1 MSVSWSATAV
11 EGSSLF
17 EMQTQSL
24 EELSALDGTLLLSD
38 SQRALADKI
47 QTPLKYIF
55 IAMAIPLTLCNVIV
69 FSQKDMRSASGT
81 YIIGLNAGQLFYVV
95 SNTVGLIWSSFVDPP
110 YSQLS
115 ACAYEVYIAFFGGV
129 LVGKR
134 ASYTILCLASV
145 ERLYAV
151 VRPLHVKNFVLS
163 KHPVIGVLSVYALS
177 AIWHVYY
184 LVKFRLVMVDT
195 ASGYAVCTSLKTE
208 LYLEQKGVNDAFGLA
223 AKIFLTFISL
233 LLQLMLN
240 VLTVWAL
247 RRHNMA
253 ARQVQSTNNEVAQK
267 QQERQL
273 TVTLLCASVTYVV
286 LSLPAAFFNLMTTAF
301 PEFAYTGKYSNL
313 YAMMSDFVYNM
324 TLLGCGVDFFCY
336 LALSSKYRN
345 TVLRLFGRKTTK
357 LVRNSGQP
365 ALTRTEDVSG

>member
-1 MSVSWSATAV
+1 
-11 EGSSLF
+11 
-17 EMQTQSL
+17 MQTQSL

-273 TVTLLCASVTYVV
+273 TVTLLCASVTYLMLNVLTV
-286 LSLPAAFFNLMTTAF
+286 WALRRHNMAARQVQSTNNEAAKRQQERQLTVTLLCASVTYLMLSLPSVLLNLINNYII
-301 PEFAYTGKYSNL
+301 PEL
-313 YAMMSDFVYNM
+313 DMSGNV
-324 TLLGCGVDFFCY
+324 
-336 LALSSKYRN
+336 
-345 TVLRLFGRKTTK
+345 
-357 LVRNSGQP
+357 
-365 ALTRTEDVSG
+365 